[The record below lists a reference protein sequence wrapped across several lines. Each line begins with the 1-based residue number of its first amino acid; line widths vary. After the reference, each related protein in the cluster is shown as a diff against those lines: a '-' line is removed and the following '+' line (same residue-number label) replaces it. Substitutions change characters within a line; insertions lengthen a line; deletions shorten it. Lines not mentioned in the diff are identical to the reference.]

1 MSIVRYPRWRPRAH
15 PKKPAGVVPLAKAA
29 ELLKK
34 SASSVRR
41 YILKGELVA
50 RQDEETRKIYI
61 TRESIEALKL
71 SWKGA

>member
-1 MSIVRYPRWRPRAH
+1 
-15 PKKPAGVVPLAKAA
+15 VVPLAKAA